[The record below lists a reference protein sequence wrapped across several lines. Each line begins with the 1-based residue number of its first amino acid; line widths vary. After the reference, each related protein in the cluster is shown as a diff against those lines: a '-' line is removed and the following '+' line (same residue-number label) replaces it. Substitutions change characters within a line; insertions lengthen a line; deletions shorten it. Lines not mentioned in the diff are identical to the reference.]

1 LAGVVGWHH
10 QPKRGGGLWGRRGHD
25 IKGMV
30 CNCACR
36 EDFDF
41 GVTALVFDGYCDLVV
56 TLNTALEIHR

>member
-1 LAGVVGWHH
+1 
-10 QPKRGGGLWGRRGHD
+10 
-25 IKGMV
+25 MV